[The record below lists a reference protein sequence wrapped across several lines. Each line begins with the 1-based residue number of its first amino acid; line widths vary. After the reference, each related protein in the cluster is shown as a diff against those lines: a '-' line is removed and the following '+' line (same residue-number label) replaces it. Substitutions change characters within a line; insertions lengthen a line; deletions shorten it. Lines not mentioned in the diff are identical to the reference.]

1 MLHQRLNGYAR
12 KEKIIKETTVT
23 GQLGCTVP
31 QIEKRK
37 SFHFLLKTI
46 SHWETTENWDTLFF
60 GNFQPLLVNDIF

>member
-37 SFHFLLKTI
+37 SSPLFTRDN
-46 SHWETTENWDTLFF
+46 WETTGNWETLF
-60 GNFQPLLVNDIF
+60 LVMFNLCL

>member
-37 SFHFLLKTI
+37 SSPLFTRD
-46 SHWETTENWDTLFF
+46 NWGNYRKLGDTFF
-60 GNFQPLLVNDIF
+60 GNVQPLLVNDIF

>member
-37 SFHFLLKTI
+37 SSPLLLETI
-46 SHWETTENWDTLFF
+46 YWETTGNWETLFW
-60 GNFQPLLVNDIF
+60 